1 MDMTNLIDLLIGVII
16 VGGGWWLNRMANEQK
31 RLEILLNRTRE
42 EYATK
47 YELRDD
53 MNRVMEAL
61 HRVED
66 KLDKVLQ
73 GNK

>member
-1 MDMTNLIDLLIGVII
+1 MEMSGLIDVLIGVII
-16 VGGGWWLNRMANEQK
+16 VGGGYWLKNMQSEQK

-42 EYATK
+42 DYATK

-53 MNRVMEAL
+53 MDKVMQAL

-66 KLDKVLQ
+66 KLDRLITEK
-73 GNK
+73 